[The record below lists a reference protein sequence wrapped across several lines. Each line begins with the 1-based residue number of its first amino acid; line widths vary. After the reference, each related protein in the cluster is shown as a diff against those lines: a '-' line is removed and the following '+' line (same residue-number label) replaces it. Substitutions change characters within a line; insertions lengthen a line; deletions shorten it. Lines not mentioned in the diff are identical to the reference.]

1 MGMLK
6 AELRR
11 TEEEIRVIRQNQE
24 TEARGSNVDMGKL
37 REQNEKISAENFE
50 YAVEN
55 NDLKKKLFQ
64 TQDREKQLKRE
75 LSGLKTEH
83 QWLLN
88 NQKSATQSKKSEE
101 SGKIVE
107 ALHNELK
114 EEKEKVENLAEW
126 KSQLSDKNKE
136 LNQENEK
143 LLNKVEDLE
152 RLMNDE
158 VTDINEILNVIN
170 TIQVDKK
177 IPELKG
183 KGQRYL

>member
-1 MGMLK
+1 M
-6 AELRR
+6 
-11 TEEEIRVIRQNQE
+11 
-24 TEARGSNVDMGKL
+24 
-37 REQNEKISAENFE
+37 
-50 YAVEN
+50 
-55 NDLKKKLFQ
+55 KKKLFQ

-114 EEKEKVENLAEW
+114 EEKEKVKNLAEW

-136 LNQENEK
+136 LKQENEK
-143 LLNKVEDLE
+143 YVWYFQFEPFEFNMFVSRLINKVEDLE

-170 TIQVDKK
+170 TIQVKLHTIQWNND
-177 IPELKG
+177 
-183 KGQRYL
+183 

>member
-1 MGMLK
+1 MF
-6 AELRR
+6 
-11 TEEEIRVIRQNQE
+11 Q
-24 TEARGSNVDMGKL
+24 
-37 REQNEKISAENFE
+37 
-50 YAVEN
+50 

-114 EEKEKVENLAEW
+114 EEKEKVKNLAEW

-136 LNQENEK
+136 LKQENEK
-143 LLNKVEDLE
+143 YVWYFQFEPFEFNMFVSRLINKVEDLE

-170 TIQVDKK
+170 TIQVKLHT
-177 IPELKG
+177 I
-183 KGQRYL
+183 Q